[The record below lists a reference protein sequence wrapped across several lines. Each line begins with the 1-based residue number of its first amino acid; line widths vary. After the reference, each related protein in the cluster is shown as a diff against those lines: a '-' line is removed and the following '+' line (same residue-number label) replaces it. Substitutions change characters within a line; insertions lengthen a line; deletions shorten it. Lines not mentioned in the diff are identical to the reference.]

1 MWYVGIFRKS
11 GRLNK
16 YHDLDTL
23 RINDVSRNLI
33 FHASEKVRIGTNTG
47 PATQRIRRVSW
58 IAKPPSMSVFSK
70 NTGPY
75 RIISEPRHRSLHAV
89 LILFGLS
96 VQNDSC
102 GRVLFCE
109 FQKKSNSWSL
119 LRAYYIPSRPFW
131 YVWISRMFG
140 WAMILILARRS
151 QAKLPMTGSDEPDMP
166 PTPTKKV
173 RLGIYRTPIQQISI
187 VA

>member
-1 MWYVGIFRKS
+1 MLVNIKFRVQWHAV
-11 GRLNK
+11 LNCSQVNLGGSF
-16 YHDLDTL
+16 YYLN
-23 RINDVSRNLI
+23 INKGYKKLWSQR
-33 FHASEKVRIGTNTG
+33 G
-47 PATQRIRRVSW
+47 PFRVS
-58 IAKPPSMSVFSK
+58 S
-70 NTGPY
+70 ND
-75 RIISEPRHRSLHAV
+75 

-119 LRAYYIPSRPFW
+119 LRACYIPSRPFW

-173 RLGIYRTPIQQISI
+173 RLGIYRTPIQQISMQFSG
-187 VA
+187 